1 MPTDKAKRVMLFG
14 VDCMS
19 SELTRLFVKQGKLP
33 NIAKLMERG
42 VFFDNALPCFP
53 TLTPSNWTTIVTGAQ
68 PGTHGITDF
77 NVHHPGEPLDVVH
90 PGFTTEE
97 NSAEYLWNAAARAGK
112 RSVLMKYTASWPP
125 VLENG
130 VQVDGC
136 VPGCPHTLCP
146 DHLFV
151 CAKDGTGLPS
161 AEAIERKPDAWT
173 QQKKMEIYQKG
184 VQYIPLA
191 AKHAALAGEITF
203 RPFKGKPCTLGL
215 ALRNDGTAQVL
226 DGQAVLASAT
236 LGKWSGWFEV
246 RFGDGP
252 AFEGRTRFKVLE
264 CAPDGS
270 KLKVYTTSIMP
281 KTGYTQPA
289 SLGVELARNVPG
301 AFIQGPPVGAA
312 VSDWGSKGWIDE
324 TTFCEVAEFQAE
336 WFAAASIYLLEKE
349 PWDLYLVQTHAVDH
363 ASHLWINQ
371 ADPHTASSKAESD
384 EYLGYLAR
392 VYAASDT
399 LIGKVLDACGDDDTL
414 AVVVSDHGMRCYE
427 TQIVEEPTWDRA
439 TPAREVL
446 KAAGLTVTY
455 TDDDGKERIDWS
467 KSRVVPVRDCFLYVN
482 LKGRDPHG
490 IVEPGEEYERAV
502 DEAITAMRSYIEPRL
517 GLAPFSLVLRR
528 EDARILGHYT
538 DRSGDIV
545 YCVDNPYAYIHGQ
558 QLPANK
564 LGLSSLR
571 FTWIMAGPG
580 LKRGASIPR
589 NVWLTDVCATICHLA
604 ALPVPRQCEGAIA
617 YQALE
622 EMA

>member
-1 MPTDKAKRVMLFG
+1 MPKNAAKRVMLFG

-19 SELTRLFVKQGKLP
+19 SELTQLFVKQGKLP
-33 NIAKLMERG
+33 TIAKLMERG

-53 TLTPSNWTTIVTGAQ
+53 TLTPSNWTTIATGAL

-77 NVHHPGEPLDVVH
+77 TVHHPGEPLDVTH

-136 VPGCPHTLCP
+136 VPGCQHTLCP

-151 CAKDGTGLPS
+151 CAKDDAGLPTT
-161 AEAIERKPDAWT
+161 EQIERKPDAWT
-173 QQKKMEIYQKG
+173 QQKKMDIYQKG
-184 VQYIPLA
+184 AEYVPLKA
-191 AKHAALAGEITF
+191 QDGALVGEIVL
-203 RPFKGKPCTLGL
+203 RPFKGKACTLGL
-215 ALRNDGTAQVL
+215 VVQKNGTVRVVDGAK
-226 DGQAVLASAT
+226 ALASAT
-236 LGKWSGWFEV
+236 LKEWSDWFEV

-264 CAPDGS
+264 WAPDGS
-270 KLKVYTTSIMP
+270 RAKVYTTSMMP
-281 KTGYTQPA
+281 KTGYTQPE
-289 SLGVELARNVPG
+289 SLGVELAENVPG
-301 AFIQGPPVGAA
+301 GFIQSPPVGAA
-312 VSDWGSKGWIDE
+312 EAGWIDP

-336 WFAAASIYLLEKE
+336 WFAAASIYLLEKQ
-349 PWDLYLVQTHAVDH
+349 PWDLYFIQTHAVDH

-371 ADPHTASSKAESD
+371 ADPHTASSKEESE

-399 LIGKVLDACGDDDTL
+399 LIGKVFEACGDNETL
-414 AVVVSDHGMRCYE
+414 LVVVSDHGMRCYE

-439 TPAREVL
+439 APARKVL
-446 KAAGLTVTY
+446 TEAGLCATY
-455 TDDDGKERIDWS
+455 LDENGKERIDWS
-467 KSRVVPVRDCFLYVN
+467 RSRVVPVRDCFLYVN

-490 IVEPGEEYERAV
+490 IVEPGEEYEQAV
-502 DEAITAMRSYIEPRL
+502 AEAITAMRTYVEPRL
-517 GLAPFSLVLRR
+517 GRCPFSLVLTR

-545 YCVDNPYAYIHGQ
+545 YAVDNPYAYIHGQ

-571 FTWIMAGPG
+571 FTWIMVGPG
-580 LKRGASIPR
+580 VKRSARIAR
-589 NVWLTDVCATICHLA
+589 NVWLTDVCPTICHLA
-604 ALPVPRQCEGAIA
+604 DLPVPRQCEGAVA

-622 EMA
+622 QMP